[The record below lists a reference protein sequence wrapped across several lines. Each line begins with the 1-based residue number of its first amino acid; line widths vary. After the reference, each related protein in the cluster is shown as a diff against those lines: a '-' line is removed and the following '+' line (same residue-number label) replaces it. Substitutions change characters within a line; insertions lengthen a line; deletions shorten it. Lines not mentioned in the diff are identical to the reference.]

1 MKKLWVVYNPRSSH
15 HAAIQAEVLKSAR
28 EVKGFLVGK
37 YEIKQASV
45 EENAKMLAG
54 MLGDGDLVVSAGGD
68 GTATMAVNAVM
79 LSGKDVTFAALGYGN
94 FNDIAR
100 MLGVRRP
107 VEYGGE
113 YVGGIEEIVEKFL
126 SGSVSGGSGAVDS
139 GSGGSGSG
147 GSGGSADFVGS
158 AGFVGK
164 IYPLEVLVDGEHW
177 RYAPCY
183 ATLGLLAEASEMMD
197 GGKMR
202 KSLNTGKRGP
212 LYSLVMAV
220 FWYLKNKGRKFLP
233 ASVVADARDSA
244 DAGVSAADVEVRLNG
259 DLLEEGT
266 TDYLAVNGPT
276 MSRLMKGGKWY
287 LSEEGFGSGAK
298 RLGKFW
304 KMVGF
309 GLRSV
314 VFGLKLAETKGDVVE
329 FSVPSTVEI
338 QAEGEYQRLE
348 GVSRIEVRKAERGMR
363 VVFGRKK

>member
-15 HAAIQAEVLKSAR
+15 HAAIQAEVLKPAR

-68 GTATMAVNAVM
+68 GTAAMAVNAVM
-79 LSGKDVTFAALGYGN
+79 LSGKDVTFSALGYGN

-100 MLGVRRP
+100 MLGMRRP

-113 YVGGIEEIVEKFL
+113 YVGGITEIIEKFL
-126 SGSVSGGSGAVDS
+126 AGEGVVGAEAQS
-139 GSGGSGSG
+139 EMGR
-147 GSGGSADFVGS
+147 SAV
-158 AGFVGK
+158 AE
-164 IYPLEVLVDGEHW
+164 IYPLEILVDGEHW

-183 ATLGLLAEASEMMD
+183 VTAGLLAEASELMD
-197 GGKMR
+197 DDKVR

-212 LYSLVMAV
+212 LYSLIMAV

-233 ASVVADARDSA
+233 A
-244 DAGVSAADVEVRLNG
+244 EVRLNG
-259 DLLEEGT
+259 EVLAEGA

-287 LSEEGFGSGAK
+287 FSEAEFGSGVK

-314 VFGLKLAETKGDVVE
+314 IFGLKLTETKEDVLE
-329 FSVPSTVEI
+329 FSRPSDVEV

-348 GVSRIEVRKAERGMR
+348 GVSRIEVRKAKRGMK
-363 VVFGRKK
+363 VVLGRGKK

>member
-1 MKKLWVVYNPRSSH
+1 MRKLWLVYNPRSSH
-15 HAAIQAEVLKSAR
+15 HAAIQAEVLAPAR
-28 EVKGFLVGK
+28 KVQGFLVGK
-37 YEIKQASV
+37 YEIKQVSV
-45 EENAKMLAG
+45 EENAKILAG

-68 GTATMAVNAVM
+68 GTATMAANAVM
-79 LSGKDVTFAALGYGN
+79 LSGKEVMFAALGYGN
-94 FNDIAR
+94 FNDLAR

-113 YVGGIEEIVEKFL
+113 YVRGIEEIVEKFL
-126 SGSVSGGSGAVDS
+126 SGSVSGGSGVVGS
-139 GSGGSGSG
+139 GSGGS

-164 IYPLEVLVDGEHW
+164 IYPLEVLVDGKHW

-233 ASVVADARDSA
+233 ASVSAGSRDSA
-244 DAGVSAADVEVRLNG
+244 DAGVSVAGVEVRLNG
-259 DLLEEGT
+259 ELLEEGT

-348 GVSRIEVRKAERGMR
+348 GVSRIEVRKAERGMM

>member
-79 LSGKDVTFAALGYGN
+79 LSGKGVTFAALGYGN

-126 SGSVSGGSGAVDS
+126 AGEGVVGAEAQS
-139 GSGGSGSG
+139 EKGK
-147 GSGGSADFVGS
+147 SAV
-158 AGFVGK
+158 AE
-164 IYPLEVLVDGEHW
+164 IYPLEILVDGEHW

-183 ATLGLLAEASEMMD
+183 VTAGLLAEASELMD
-197 GGKMR
+197 DDKVR
-202 KSLNTGKRGP
+202 KSLNTGKRRP
-212 LYSLVMAV
+212 LYSLIMAV

-233 ASVVADARDSA
+233 AEGSGDSSVAEGGSGAS
-244 DAGVSAADVEVRLNG
+244 SDVEVANGVESSEVLSDVKVRLNG
-259 DLLEEGT
+259 EVLAEGA

-287 LSEEGFGSGAK
+287 LSEAEFGSGVK
-298 RLGKFW
+298 QLGKFW

-314 VFGLKLAETKGDVVE
+314 VFGLKLTETKEDVLE
-329 FSVPSTVEI
+329 FSRPSDVEM

-348 GVSRIEVRKAERGMR
+348 GVSRIEVRKAGRGMK
-363 VVFGRKK
+363 VVLGK

>member
-68 GTATMAVNAVM
+68 GTAAMAVNAVM

-113 YVGGIEEIVEKFL
+113 YVGGITEIIEKFL
-126 SGSVSGGSGAVDS
+126 AVSGDAGREDYVG
-139 GSGGSGSG
+139 
-147 GSGGSADFVGS
+147 ADFVGE
-158 AGFVGK
+158 
-164 IYPLEVLVDGEHW
+164 IYPLEILVDGEHW

-183 ATLGLLAEASEMMD
+183 VTAGLLAEASELMD
-197 GGKMR
+197 DDKVR

-212 LYSLVMAV
+212 LYSLIMAV

-233 ASVVADARDSA
+233 AEGSGDLSVAEGGSGVSSDVEVAD
-244 DAGVSAADVEVRLNG
+244 GVESSGVLSDVKVRLNG
-259 DLLEEGT
+259 EVLAEGA

-287 LSEEGFGSGAK
+287 LSEAEFGSGVK
-298 RLGKFW
+298 QLGKFW

-314 VFGLKLAETKGDVVE
+314 VFGLKLAETKEDVLE
-329 FSVPSTVEI
+329 FSRPSDVEI

-348 GVSRIEVRKAERGMR
+348 GVSRIEVRKAKWGMKVVLERG
-363 VVFGRKK
+363 KK